1 MLGCVAR
8 YTHSPYLLLLIQS
21 MINHVGFLLCFPNLI
36 CAMVAIDQDSVVWD
50 GLPSFD
56 LKTAVDLH
64 TVNSVEYHHVVLKWF
79 DAWPAKNSG

>member
-1 MLGCVAR
+1 
-8 YTHSPYLLLLIQS
+8 
-21 MINHVGFLLCFPNLI
+21 
-36 CAMVAIDQDSVVWD
+36 MVAIDQDSVVWD